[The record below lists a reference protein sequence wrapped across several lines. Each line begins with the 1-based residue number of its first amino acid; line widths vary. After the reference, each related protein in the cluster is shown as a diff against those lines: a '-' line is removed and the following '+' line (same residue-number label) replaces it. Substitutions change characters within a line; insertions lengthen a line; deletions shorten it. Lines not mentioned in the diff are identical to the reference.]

1 MRTRHFIFILLI
13 LALSFSMAACTTY
26 KTYDKPAS
34 SGKTLVEANQNA
46 ADQLISQSN
55 VFIDQQKP
63 IIVTSLVNVD
73 DVSKSSTLGRMSSEI
88 IANRLSQQGYKV
100 HEIKMGRDIFVI
112 ESEGELIL
120 SRDLHQIAE
129 KHDVQGFVV
138 GTYAVGDHVV
148 GKTRRYL
155 DTQALISLR
164 YVDRDNVVAGSHNY
178 VIENTDLEMWQ

>member
-1 MRTRHFIFILLI
+1 
-13 LALSFSMAACTTY
+13 
-26 KTYDKPAS
+26 
-34 SGKTLVEANQNA
+34 
-46 ADQLISQSN
+46 
-55 VFIDQQKP
+55 
-63 IIVTSLVNVD
+63 
-73 DVSKSSTLGRMSSEI
+73 MSSEI